1 MAGHSKWAQIKH
13 KKAITDAKKA
23 KIFSKV
29 SRIISI
35 AAAEKGPD
43 PQMNAKLRTAI
54 EKAKAVNIP
63 NDNIERAIKKGSGEG
78 KTLSEVTIEAYGP
91 FGTALMIEAITDN
104 KNRTMQEVKNILSD
118 YDGKIANE
126 GSVRWLFDFM
136 GRIEISV
143 PGNDQ
148 KQEITE
154 TIAIENDAIDIKTE
168 DGKIIILTA
177 PDKLHQTKTALEQDG
192 TSISD
197 SYLDFVP
204 KNYIELN
211 GDEQRDKIEKLYDA
225 LDENDD
231 VQEIYSN
238 IN

>member
-1 MAGHSKWAQIKH
+1 MSGHSKWAQIKH

-23 KIFSKV
+23 KIFSKI

-54 EKAKAVNIP
+54 EKAKAANMP

-78 KTLSEVTIEAYGP
+78 KNLSEVTIEAYGP
-91 FGTALMIEAITDN
+91 FGTALIIEAITDN
-104 KNRTMQEVKNILSD
+104 KNRTMQEVKSILSD

-126 GSVRWLFDFM
+126 GSVRWLFDFL
-136 GRIEISV
+136 GCIDIPLSENI
-143 PGNDQ
+143 Q
-148 KQEITE
+148 KQESIE
-154 TIAIENDAIDIKTE
+154 AIAIENDAVDIKTE
-168 DGKIIILTA
+168 DDKIVIFTA
-177 PDKLHQTKTALEQDG
+177 PDKLHQTKIALEKG
-192 TSISD
+192 NASISEAF
-197 SYLDFVP
+197 LDYVP
-204 KNYIELN
+204 KNYIEITE
-211 GDEQRDKIEKLYDA
+211 GEQRDKIEKLYDA

-238 IN
+238 IE